1 MHAAFMKRQPEEM
14 MAEPKRRSRRASA
27 PESLIKKA
35 DDRHPYGG
43 RPAKPLENVDI
54 DVGDRRPRPS
64 MKRRPPQPDFE
75 EPYTE
80 PREKNRRRSK

>member
-1 MHAAFMKRQPEEM
+1 
-14 MAEPKRRSRRASA
+14 MAEPKRRPDRASA

-54 DVGDRRPRPS
+54 ELSDPRPRPR
-64 MKRRPPQPDFE
+64 MKRRRPQEKAE

-80 PREKNRRRSK
+80 PREKNQRRSE